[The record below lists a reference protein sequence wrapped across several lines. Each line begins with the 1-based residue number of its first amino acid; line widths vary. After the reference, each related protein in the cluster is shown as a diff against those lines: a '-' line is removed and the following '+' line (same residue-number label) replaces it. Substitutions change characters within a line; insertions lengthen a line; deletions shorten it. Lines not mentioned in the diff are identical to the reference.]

1 MGMGEKRKSRDFV
14 AGNSRESELF
24 EIGKKSLRLKV
35 LHFAI
40 LRRGVIQVKIQLDD
54 LKCCMP
60 SFYT

>member
-1 MGMGEKRKSRDFV
+1 MFKLTVLCYLYGREKRKSRDFV

-24 EIGKKSLRLKV
+24 EVGKKSLRLKV

-54 LKCCMP
+54 L
-60 SFYT
+60 